1 MHLDA
6 IKLAGFKS
14 FADPTTI
21 KFMSNLTAIVGPN
34 GCGKSN
40 VVDAV
45 RWVIGESSAK
55 NLRAESMADVIFN
68 GTTNRKPVAQ
78 SSIELSFDNSDGTVG
93 GEYAGYNN
101 ISVRRI
107 LQRDGQSVYFL
118 NGTRCRRKDIL
129 DIFLGTGLGPR
140 SYSIIEQGMISKIIE
155 AKPEDLRVYLEEAAG
170 ISKYKER
177 RRETENRIRHTQDNL
192 DRLTDLREE
201 LGTQLAKLKRQANA
215 AERYKEYQAELRQSK
230 AELDTLEWKR
240 LNDMMVQIA
249 ESIRAEELA
258 LEALLTDMGRHD
270 TDIEQLR
277 IQHTD
282 ATDEFN
288 TVQSMYY
295 SHRTE
300 IAKLEQQISHTE
312 ERIKQINDDLRQIK
326 EQLSDIERHLL
337 GDQTQLGEIQGEIS
351 KLEEI
356 SSEYKSTSEQSQE
369 ELFLAEEKLQ
379 EWQDNWDAYQSENS
393 QALRQVEVE
402 HTKHE
407 HLLQKSA
414 QLDAR
419 KARLQDQIN
428 AYNFDAVQ
436 EHISA
441 ELSAVNQLK
450 EQLDHSHQS
459 VDNINAKIQHHRE
472 ILSNTRHQL
481 DDCTSQIQ
489 KLGGKQS
496 SLEALQ
502 QAALGKNDDAHESWL
517 EKFNLS
523 TNSRLGESI
532 HVEENWA
539 LAVET
544 VLGEYIEAIC
554 VNNLDELKD
563 KLHNISDVN
572 LYFYSKNAHSETNT
586 NKIGATLASK
596 ITSDLPIKPLLDD
609 VYLAD
614 SHESAFAM
622 LSTLSAHET
631 VITADGVWMSP
642 FWIKIHAKKDEKHGV
657 LQRQDE
663 LNRLNAELEHLV
675 TKQSE
680 LQSHYNTARE
690 TLQALESERDKQQHD
705 YRNLSNQYT
714 QAQTKLTAKE
724 TEYQQQ
730 HSRVQSLQGEIHE
743 IQMQIEQVLQDQEN
757 AKNRLQEAAS
767 KESDLLERKEILIQ
781 KRDTLKQE
789 AAQIKQ
795 KADTDRQ
802 KADEMQIRL
811 ESTRNQIRYLIQ
823 GIERATTQKSDLIQR
838 TQNQSK
844 NLELLQ
850 EPLPEHRENL
860 QRLLTDQVDID
871 KDMTRAKQQLSEIED
886 QLRHKEKS
894 RHHIEEQIQVLRGQ
908 HENARVQ
915 QETCRVKCEALENQ
929 LREADFDKETLIAN
943 IDESKSPAIYKEII
957 NSLESKIQRLGPIN
971 LAAIEEHDQI
981 SERKDYL
988 DKQNDDLIEALETL
1002 QAAIRKIDKETKTKF
1017 KETFDAV
1024 NATLADYFPRI
1035 FGGGNACLELVGED
1049 LLDTG
1054 VVVKAQPPGK
1064 RNTTIHLLSGG
1075 EKALTA
1081 IALVFSFFQLNPA
1094 PFCILDEVD
1103 APLDDANV
1111 IRFCNLVKGMSEK
1124 VQFIII
1130 SHNKITIEMAK
1141 QLAGVTMQEPG
1152 VSRLVQVDIDEA
1164 IAMATTED

>member
-107 LQRDGQSVYFL
+107 LQRDGQSTYFL

-155 AKPEDLRVYLEEAAG
+155 AKPEDLRIYLEEAAG

-177 RRETENRIRHTQDNL
+177 RRETENRIHHTQDNL

-201 LGTQLAKLKRQANA
+201 LNTQLGKLKRQANA
-215 AERYKEYQAELRQSK
+215 AERYKEYQAELRQTK
-230 AELDTLEWKR
+230 AENDAIEWKR
-240 LNDMMVQIA
+240 LHDKMIDVI
-249 ESIRAEELA
+249 ETIKAEELA
-258 LEALLTDMGRHD
+258 LEALVTDMGRHD

-277 IQHTD
+277 IQNTD
-282 ATDEFN
+282 AMDEFN

-300 IAKLEQQISHTE
+300 IAKLEQQITHTE
-312 ERIKQINDDLRQIK
+312 ERIKQTNDDLRQIR
-326 EQLSDIERHLL
+326 EQLSDIERHLI
-337 GDQTQLGEIQGEIS
+337 GDQTQLDETQREIS

-356 SSEYKSTSEQSQE
+356 SSEYKSQSEKSQE
-369 ELFLAEEKLQ
+369 DLFMAEEKFQ
-379 EWQDNWDAYQSENS
+379 EWQDNWDTYQSENS
-393 QALRQVEVE
+393 RTLREIEVE
-402 HTKHE
+402 QTKHE
-407 HLLQKSA
+407 HLVQKAA

-419 KARLQDQIN
+419 KARLQDQIS
-428 AYNFDAVQ
+428 AYNFDEVQ
-436 EHISA
+436 TYIS
-441 ELSAVNQLK
+441 EETNAVNQLK
-450 EQLDHSHQS
+450 EQLDISHQS
-459 VDNINAKIQHHRE
+459 VDNTNSKIQQQRE
-472 ILSNTRHQL
+472 ILSTTRHDL
-481 DDCTSQIQ
+481 DECTTQIQ
-489 KLGGKQS
+489 KLSGKQS

-502 QAALGKNDDAHESWL
+502 QAALGKNDNAHESWL

-523 TNSRLGESI
+523 GNSRLGESI
-532 HVEENWA
+532 HVEEGWA
-539 LAVET
+539 AAVET

-554 VNNLDELKD
+554 VNNLDELRN
-563 KLHNISDVN
+563 KLNDVNDVN
-572 LYFYSKNAHSETNT
+572 LYFYSKNAASKTQSHKSLP
-586 NKIGATLASK
+586 TLASK

-614 SHESAFAM
+614 SHDSAFEM
-622 LSTLSAHET
+622 LSSLSAHET

-642 FWIKIHAKKDEKHGV
+642 LWIKIHAKKDQKHGV

-663 LNRLNAELEHLV
+663 LNRLKVELEDLLQ
-675 TKQSE
+675 KQSE
-680 LQSHYNTARE
+680 LQAHYQNARE
-690 TLQALESERDKQQHD
+690 KLQELEEQRDKQQHD

-714 QAQTKLTAKE
+714 QAQSKLTAKQ

-730 HSRVQSLQGEIHE
+730 HSRVQSLQTEIHE
-743 IQMQIEQVLQDQEN
+743 IDTQIEQNQQEQEQ
-757 AKNRLQEAAS
+757 AKTRLQEASS
-767 KESDLLERKEILIQ
+767 KESTLLERKDLLIQ
-781 KRDTLKQE
+781 QRDTLKQQTAE
-789 AAQIKQ
+789 SKQ
-795 KADTDRQ
+795 KADNDRQ

-811 ESTRNQIRYLIQ
+811 ESTRNQIRYLVQ
-823 GIERATTQKSDLIQR
+823 GIERASAQKSDLIQR
-838 TQNQSK
+838 NENQAKYVES
-844 NLELLQ
+844 LL
-850 EPLPEHRENL
+850 EPLPEQKENL
-860 QRLLTDQVDID
+860 HRLLTDQVDID
-871 KDMTRAKQQLSEIED
+871 KDMIRAKQQLTDIED
-886 QLRHKEKS
+886 QLRNKEKS
-894 RHHIEEQIQVLRGQ
+894 RHKIEEEIQILRSQ

-915 QETCRVKCEALENQ
+915 QESCRVKCEALENQ
-929 LREADFDKETLIAN
+929 ILEAEFDKDALLAN
-943 IDESKSPAIYKEII
+943 LDPDKSPDMYREII
-957 NSLESKIQRLGPIN
+957 NSLEAKIQRLGPIN

-981 SERKDYL
+981 SERKTYL

-1002 QAAIRKIDKETKTKF
+1002 QSAIRKIDKETKTKF
-1017 KETFDAV
+1017 KETFDTV
-1024 NATLADYFPRI
+1024 NATLQEYFPKI
-1035 FGGGNACLELVGED
+1035 FGGGHACLELVGED

-1111 IRFCNLVKGMSEK
+1111 NRFCNLVKGMSEK

-1130 SHNKITIEMAK
+1130 SHNKITIEMAN